1 MNKVLRQLFLF
12 LSVCF
17 VFPVGIA
24 RGQKPKVRYEY
35 KKYEKFD
42 FEALDVAGDSS
53 SPGDLSISPRFRKRF
68 RNKIP
73 ERKNFNGEMKRA
85 LDSVR

>member
-1 MNKVLRQLFLF
+1 MKILFIIMLLCFTTLSFAQKSSEKKVY
-12 LSVCF
+12 
-17 VFPVGIA
+17 
-24 RGQKPKVRYEY
+24 YEY

-42 FEALDVAGDSS
+42 FGAIDVEGGAS
-53 SPGDLSISPRFRKRF
+53 SPGDLSISPRFRKKF

-73 ERKNFNGEMKRA
+73 ERKQFNNEMKKA

>member
-1 MNKVLRQLFLF
+1 MRIFIIILAFTF
-12 LSVCF
+12 SLSVF
-17 VFPVGIA
+17 AKKNV
-24 RGQKPKVRYEY
+24 KYEY

-42 FEALDVAGDSS
+42 FSAIDIEGGAN

-73 ERKNFNGEMKRA
+73 ERKNFHREMRKA
-85 LDSVR
+85 LDAVR

>member
-1 MNKVLRQLFLF
+1 MKYLLILIFTFSFSAYAQKRKV
-12 LSVCF
+12 
-17 VFPVGIA
+17 
-24 RGQKPKVRYEY
+24 KYEY

-42 FEALDVAGDSS
+42 LATMDIGGSAS

-73 ERKNFNGEMKRA
+73 ERRNFKKEMRKA
-85 LDSVR
+85 IDTVR

>member
-1 MNKVLRQLFLF
+1 MRLLLVFLF
-12 LSVCF
+12 LIPMAF
-17 VFPVGIA
+17 A
-24 RGQKPKVRYEY
+24 QKKNVKYEY

-42 FEALDVAGDSS
+42 FDSIDVAGNQS
-53 SPGDLSISPRFRKRF
+53 SPGDLSISPRFTKKY

-85 LDSVR
+85 LDSIR

>member
-1 MNKVLRQLFLF
+1 MKLILIMITF
-12 LSVCF
+12 CF
-17 VFPVGIA
+17 SSIVFAKKEI
-24 RGQKPKVRYEY
+24 KYEY

-42 FEALDVAGDSS
+42 FNTIDIEGGGS

-73 ERKNFNGEMKRA
+73 ERKQFHREMKKA
-85 LDSVR
+85 LEAVR

>member
-1 MNKVLRQLFLF
+1 MKLLVLILFCFSLTAFSKEKKV
-12 LSVCF
+12 
-17 VFPVGIA
+17 
-24 RGQKPKVRYEY
+24 KYEY

-42 FEALDVAGDSS
+42 FSAIDVEGGSN
-53 SPGDLSISPRFRKRF
+53 SPGDLSISPRFRKKF

-73 ERKNFNGEMKRA
+73 ERKQFHNEMKRA

>member
-1 MNKVLRQLFLF
+1 MKGILILLILSFSTVALAQKKVN
-12 LSVCF
+12 
-17 VFPVGIA
+17 
-24 RGQKPKVRYEY
+24 YEY

-42 FEALDVAGDSS
+42 FGAIDIEGGGN

-73 ERKNFNGEMKRA
+73 ERKQFHREMKKA
-85 LDSVR
+85 LEAVR

>member
-1 MNKVLRQLFLF
+1 MKLLVLILFCFSLAAFSKEKKVNY
-12 LSVCF
+12 V
-17 VFPVGIA
+17 
-24 RGQKPKVRYEY
+24 Y

-42 FEALDVAGDSS
+42 FSAIDVEGGSN
-53 SPGDLSISPRFRKRF
+53 SPGDLSISPRFRKKF

-73 ERKNFNGEMKRA
+73 ERKQFHNEMKRA

>member
-1 MNKVLRQLFLF
+1 MKLLVLIVFCFSFSVFSKEKKVN
-12 LSVCF
+12 
-17 VFPVGIA
+17 
-24 RGQKPKVRYEY
+24 YEY

-42 FEALDVAGDSS
+42 FSAIDVEGGSN
-53 SPGDLSISPRFRKRF
+53 SPGDLSISPRFRKKF

-73 ERKNFNGEMKRA
+73 ERKQFHNEMKRA

>member
-1 MNKVLRQLFLF
+1 MKILFF
-12 LSVCF
+12 LLILTLSLSAFADKNV
-17 VFPVGIA
+17 
-24 RGQKPKVRYEY
+24 KYEY

-42 FEALDVAGDSS
+42 FSAIDIEGGAN

-73 ERKNFNGEMKRA
+73 ERKNFHREMKKA
-85 LDSVR
+85 LDAVR

>member
-1 MNKVLRQLFLF
+1 MKFLIIILTLF
-12 LSVCF
+12 LSSM
-17 VFPVGIA
+17 VFAKKNI
-24 RGQKPKVRYEY
+24 KYEY

-42 FEALDVAGDSS
+42 FGAIDIEGGTN

-73 ERKNFNGEMKRA
+73 ERKQFHREMKKA
-85 LDSVR
+85 LEAVR

>member
-1 MNKVLRQLFLF
+1 MR
-12 LSVCF
+12 
-17 VFPVGIA
+17 VFSLIFILCTFSISA
-24 RGQKPKVRYEY
+24 FAKKNIKYEY

-42 FEALDVAGDSS
+42 FSAIDVEGGGS

-73 ERKNFNGEMKRA
+73 ERKSFHREMKLA
-85 LDSVR
+85 IDTVR

>member
-1 MNKVLRQLFLF
+1 MRIILLML
-12 LSVCF
+12 LCF
-17 VFPVGIA
+17 TMSAFA
-24 RGQKPKVRYEY
+24 QKKNVKYEY

-42 FEALDVAGDSS
+42 FSAIDVEGGSN
-53 SPGDLSISPRFRKRF
+53 SPGDLSISPRFRKKF

-73 ERKNFNGEMKRA
+73 ERKQFHNEMKRA